1 MPADA
6 PSALGAGRGAR
17 YGLRAVAL
25 GYLGLILVAP
35 LGFVVYRT
43 FDRGFGTFWDA
54 VTSPDALHALWLTV
68 LIAAVAVPLNA
79 LFGVA
84 AALVLVRRR
93 VPARSLVGA
102 LIDLPLALSP
112 VVVGLC
118 ILLVWGRNGWFG
130 GYAED
135 AGVQVVFAVPGM
147 VLATIFVSL
156 PFVVREVVPVLREVG
171 TDQEEAASILGAGP
185 AQTFRRITL
194 PAIRWGIVYGVVLTT
209 ARALGEYGAV
219 AVVSGRISGDTE
231 TLTLFVKQQS
241 DQFGASAEVG
251 AYGAS
256 VVLIV
261 LAVAVVLLMNL
272 LNRKGGGDGHHGH

>member
-6 PSALGAGRGAR
+6 PNAIGGGRAAR
-17 YGLRAVAL
+17 WGLRTIAL
-25 GYLGLILVAP
+25 AYIGMILVAP
-35 LGFVVYRT
+35 LLFIVYKTFQNGFAP
-43 FDRGFGTFWDA
+43 FWEA

-68 LIAAVAVPLNA
+68 LITAIAVPLNTI
-79 LFGVA
+79 FGVT
-84 AALVLVRRR
+84 AALVLVRRK
-93 VPARSLVGA
+93 VPARSLVSA

-118 ILLVWGRNGWFG
+118 IILVWGQNGWFG
-130 GYAED
+130 GYAQD

-171 TDQEEAASILGAGP
+171 TDQEEAASILGAG
-185 AQTFRRITL
+185 AGQTFWRITL
-194 PAIRWGIVYGVVLTT
+194 PAIRWGIIYGVVLTT

-219 AVVSGRISGDTE
+219 AVVSGTISGDTE
-231 TLTLFVKQQS
+231 TLTLFVKQQT
-241 DQFGASAEVG
+241 DQFGDQAQIG

-256 VVLIV
+256 IVLIL
-261 LAVAVVLLMNL
+261 LAVSVVLLMNM
-272 LNRKGGGDGHHGH
+272 LNRKGGGDGHHDH

>member
-1 MPADA
+1 M
-6 PSALGAGRGAR
+6 
-17 YGLRAVAL
+17 
-25 GYLGLILVAP
+25 
-35 LGFVVYRT
+35 
-43 FDRGFGTFWDA
+43 
-54 VTSPDALHALWLTV
+54 
-68 LIAAVAVPLNA
+68 
-79 LFGVA
+79 
-84 AALVLVRRR
+84 RRR
-93 VPARSLVGA
+93 VPARSFVSA

-118 ILLVWGRNGWFG
+118 ILLVWGQDGWFG
-130 GYAED
+130 GAAED

-171 TDQEEAASILGAGP
+171 TDQEEAASILGAGA
-185 AQTFRRITL
+185 AQTFWRITL
-194 PAIRWGIVYGVVLTT
+194 PSIRWGIIYGVVLTT

-219 AVVSGRISGDTE
+219 AVVSGRISGQTE

-241 DQFGASAEVG
+241 DQFGKDAEVG

>member
-1 MPADA
+1 M
-6 PSALGAGRGAR
+6 
-17 YGLRAVAL
+17 
-25 GYLGLILVAP
+25 
-35 LGFVVYRT
+35 
-43 FDRGFGTFWDA
+43 
-54 VTSPDALHALWLTV
+54 TSPDALHALWLTV
-68 LIAAVAVPLNA
+68 LIAAIAVPLNA

-93 VPARSLVGA
+93 VPARSLVSA

-118 ILLVWGRNGWFG
+118 ILLVWGQDGWFG

-135 AGVQVVFAVPGM
+135 AGLQVVFALPGM

-171 TDQEEAASILGAGP
+171 TDQEEAATILGAGP
-185 AQTFRRITL
+185 AQTFWRITL
-194 PAIRWGIVYGVVLTT
+194 PAIRWGIIYGVVLTT

-241 DQFGASAEVG
+241 DQFGEKAEVG

>member
-6 PSALGAGRGAR
+6 PNAIGGGRVAR
-17 YGLRAVAL
+17 YGLRAIAL
-25 GYLGLILVAP
+25 SYLGLILVAP
-35 LGFVVYRT
+35 LVFVVYRT
-43 FDRGFGTFWDA
+43 FDQGLDTFWNA
-54 VTSPDALHALWLTV
+54 VTSPDALHALWLTI
-68 LIAAVAVPLNA
+68 LITAIAVPLNT
-79 LFGVA
+79 LFGIA
-84 AALVLVRRR
+84 AALMLVRSR
-93 VPARSLVGA
+93 VPGRTLMSA

-118 ILLVWGRNGWFG
+118 ILLVWGQNAWFG
-130 GYAED
+130 ASAQD

-171 TDQEEAASILGAGP
+171 TDQEEAASILGAGSG
-185 AQTFRRITL
+185 QTFWRITL
-194 PAIRWGIVYGVVLTT
+194 PAIRWGIIYGVVLTT

-231 TLTLFVKQQS
+231 TLTLFVKQQT
-241 DQFGASAEVG
+241 DQFGPDAEVA

-256 VVLIV
+256 VVLIL